1 MIRKLKINQIN
12 LEPLKRI
19 ICISDIHGDYSSFRT
34 LLKKIGYRSEL
45 DYLFLL
51 GDLCEKG
58 KDSFRLVNYI
68 IDLKKRG
75 NVHIVEGNWDISSE
89 NLDDPLLIDYIVQRE
104 HSVFNQM
111 LMNKGR
117 HISEFKNI
125 TELKDFF
132 LKNYKSIFDFF
143 DALPTIIK
151 TPEYIFVHAGILD
164 NLEKTDRFTA
174 ITIKNFMNLGHKLS
188 QTVICGHYIVSNYLE
203 LSSDLTYVPLNRNNI
218 WSIDGGNSIRIGGQL
233 NALIIQRNDKFENVE
248 YAFVDKYPKKRVKQH
263 YTPSVSENL
272 ETGIIQ
278 WPLYN
283 IRVIERGKYFSKC
296 YLEGG
301 ELLVQV
307 KNEYISPD
315 GLVISDHSSRKISV
329 VKGDIVSV
337 IDDSCSGYTYIKY
350 GDKIGWAPKWIFKKI
365 EFEDNMNL
373 LILMPTS
380 AKFSKIDLW
389 NFNNLNHNFFI
400 LTTDKCANTYN
411 NLSSNM
417 KVFSVGEWKEN
428 IILEKTLS
436 IWNYSKF
443 HKVIAFDEFDIN
455 VAASIREYFKL
466 EGQNR
471 KTAKFYR
478 DKFHMNKVV
487 SEIGLKAPKTE
498 RVSDVFDVL
507 EFGETFGYPIIVKP
521 VMGAGT
527 YNTIKLN
534 CKEDI
539 KLISI
544 REFGQDYIVQEFIEG
559 ELYHIDALKLDGK
572 IAYNIVSK
580 YYYPTLEHFKG
591 HSTSSCQIRGEE
603 SKIFKEY
610 TENLLSKIPTTHN
623 SLFHLEIIYNGKN
636 IYFLEIGSRL
646 GGGGIQPII
655 MDQYNI
661 DPFYI
666 YVLAELNE
674 YNMIPEII
682 PQNELLYGFIM
693 VAPKVG
699 KVVSLPEEFEIDLI
713 KERCNIF
720 DIHFFSKIGKEH
732 IKTVNSIQSICRISL
747 KGENPEEI
755 AELLGKAESLINS
768 KVLIV

>member
-58 KDSFRLVNYI
+58 KYSFRLVNYI

-350 GDKIGWAPKWIFKKI
+350 GDKIGWAPKWIFKK
-365 EFEDNMNL
+365 
-373 LILMPTS
+373 
-380 AKFSKIDLW
+380 
-389 NFNNLNHNFFI
+389 
-400 LTTDKCANTYN
+400 
-411 NLSSNM
+411 
-417 KVFSVGEWKEN
+417 
-428 IILEKTLS
+428 
-436 IWNYSKF
+436 
-443 HKVIAFDEFDIN
+443 
-455 VAASIREYFKL
+455 
-466 EGQNR
+466 NR
-471 KTAKFYR
+471 
-478 DKFHMNKVV
+478 
-487 SEIGLKAPKTE
+487 I
-498 RVSDVFDVL
+498 
-507 EFGETFGYPIIVKP
+507 
-521 VMGAGT
+521 
-527 YNTIKLN
+527 
-534 CKEDI
+534 
-539 KLISI
+539 
-544 REFGQDYIVQEFIEG
+544 
-559 ELYHIDALKLDGK
+559 
-572 IAYNIVSK
+572 
-580 YYYPTLEHFKG
+580 
-591 HSTSSCQIRGEE
+591 
-603 SKIFKEY
+603 
-610 TENLLSKIPTTHN
+610 
-623 SLFHLEIIYNGKN
+623 
-636 IYFLEIGSRL
+636 
-646 GGGGIQPII
+646 
-655 MDQYNI
+655 
-661 DPFYI
+661 
-666 YVLAELNE
+666 
-674 YNMIPEII
+674 
-682 PQNELLYGFIM
+682 
-693 VAPKVG
+693 
-699 KVVSLPEEFEIDLI
+699 
-713 KERCNIF
+713 
-720 DIHFFSKIGKEH
+720 
-732 IKTVNSIQSICRISL
+732 
-747 KGENPEEI
+747 
-755 AELLGKAESLINS
+755 
-768 KVLIV
+768 

>member
-164 NLEKTDRFTA
+164 NLEKTD
-174 ITIKNFMNLGHKLS
+174 
-188 QTVICGHYIVSNYLE
+188 YLE

-350 GDKIGWAPKWIFKKI
+350 GDKIGWAPKWIFKK
-365 EFEDNMNL
+365 
-373 LILMPTS
+373 
-380 AKFSKIDLW
+380 
-389 NFNNLNHNFFI
+389 
-400 LTTDKCANTYN
+400 
-411 NLSSNM
+411 
-417 KVFSVGEWKEN
+417 
-428 IILEKTLS
+428 
-436 IWNYSKF
+436 
-443 HKVIAFDEFDIN
+443 
-455 VAASIREYFKL
+455 
-466 EGQNR
+466 NR
-471 KTAKFYR
+471 
-478 DKFHMNKVV
+478 
-487 SEIGLKAPKTE
+487 I
-498 RVSDVFDVL
+498 
-507 EFGETFGYPIIVKP
+507 
-521 VMGAGT
+521 
-527 YNTIKLN
+527 
-534 CKEDI
+534 
-539 KLISI
+539 
-544 REFGQDYIVQEFIEG
+544 
-559 ELYHIDALKLDGK
+559 
-572 IAYNIVSK
+572 
-580 YYYPTLEHFKG
+580 
-591 HSTSSCQIRGEE
+591 
-603 SKIFKEY
+603 
-610 TENLLSKIPTTHN
+610 
-623 SLFHLEIIYNGKN
+623 
-636 IYFLEIGSRL
+636 
-646 GGGGIQPII
+646 
-655 MDQYNI
+655 
-661 DPFYI
+661 
-666 YVLAELNE
+666 
-674 YNMIPEII
+674 
-682 PQNELLYGFIM
+682 
-693 VAPKVG
+693 
-699 KVVSLPEEFEIDLI
+699 
-713 KERCNIF
+713 
-720 DIHFFSKIGKEH
+720 
-732 IKTVNSIQSICRISL
+732 
-747 KGENPEEI
+747 
-755 AELLGKAESLINS
+755 
-768 KVLIV
+768 